1 VPVVVATIDLGDAEL
16 WQDPYPVW
24 RSARAAG
31 RLARTIRG
39 EPVLLFAD
47 DVDEVH
53 ADPAFGQ
60 LGLDALDRL
69 GMHDGPFYEWR
80 SRTMAAH
87 DGPVHERLR
96 GTVGRAFT
104 PRRVEPMRARL
115 RVHAESLLDGALER
129 GSFDVV
135 ADYARDLPLWL
146 ICEFLG
152 LPQGS
157 RDEIGAFL
165 AGTEEG
171 FAEPLTADRRARAEH
186 SIESLSSFVEGLVAA
201 REAAP
206 QEDLV
211 TDLLD
216 AEREGRL
223 SRDEVVALAV
233 NVIGGAVG
241 SSRAGIANSILLL
254 VQHPDQAAWVREEPA
269 ARVRGAVEECL
280 RYHPPFR
287 SGRRKALVPVER
299 FGLTF
304 QPGDTLFVARQSANR
319 DPSRW
324 TDPDAFDVRRPE
336 QRHYSFGYGPHF
348 CLGQALARL
357 DIQESV
363 AAFLD
368 RMPGA
373 RRVGGPPRRVP
384 FTADEQLE
392 SLPISF

>member
-1 VPVVVATIDLGDAEL
+1 VVAIVDLGDAEL
-16 WQDPYPVW
+16 WQDPYPTW
-24 RSARAAG
+24 RAARAAG
-31 RLARTIRG
+31 RLARTARG

-47 DVDEVH
+47 DVDDLH
-53 ADPAFGQ
+53 TDPAFGQ

-87 DGPVHERLR
+87 DGTVHERLR

-104 PRRVEPMRARL
+104 PRRVEPMRERL
-115 RVHAESLLDGALER
+115 RAHAEDLLDAARER

-135 ADYARDLPLWL
+135 TDYARDLPLWL

-157 RDEIGAFL
+157 REEIGAFL

-171 FAEPLTADRRARAEH
+171 FADPLTDERRAHAER
-186 SIESLSSFVEGLVAA
+186 SITALSAFVEGLVAA
-201 REAAP
+201 REAQP

-216 AEREGRL
+216 AERAGRL
-223 SRDEVVALAV
+223 SRAEVVALAV

-241 SSRAGIANSILLL
+241 SSRAGIANSVLLL
-254 VQHPDQAAWVREEPA
+254 VQHPEQAAWVREDLA

-287 SGRRKALVPVER
+287 SGRRKAREPVER
-299 FGLTF
+299 FGLSF
-304 QPGDTLFVARQSANR
+304 APGDTVFVARQSANR

-324 TDPDAFDVRRPE
+324 ADADTFDVRRPE

-363 AAFLD
+363 AAFLE
-368 RMPGA
+368 RMPAA
-373 RRVGGPPRRVP
+373 RLVGGPPRRVP

-392 SLPISF
+392 SLVVAV